1 MKRRLGIIVL
11 LLLSLVLNGCV
22 GVKTPSYV
30 VSGSVMDKETGEPVS
45 GVEILLNGTRQ
56 RILPKKTALGPFPE
70 PRKGP
75 RSRPKNRAG
84 LSGQWVRAKTWSA
97 ATSRSSGSWACRQK
111 SLLQLMA

>member
-45 GVEILLNGTRQ
+45 GVEILLNGT
-56 RILPKKTALGPFPE
+56 TADITKDDGTWTI
-70 PRKGP
+70 
-75 RSRPKNRAG
+75 
-84 LSGQWVRAKTWSA
+84 SGVK
-97 ATSRSSGSWACRQK
+97 
-111 SLLQLMA
+111 